1 MFDPKD
7 LFAQALRIEKPWF
20 IERMEFDPEKGK
32 LDIWID
38 FARGSLFYF
47 EDSGLKIRGQF
58 KAYDTTEKVWRHLNF
73 FQYECHLHARIPRL
87 DLGEGRYRQ
96 AQAPWEGLANGFTLL
111 FEAFLLEL
119 ARIMPVHQVCKLL
132 GISDQKLWSLLKK
145 YTDLGRE
152 VADYSSV
159 QTIGMDETAARRGHD
174 YVTLFVDLDER
185 RTLYVTEGKDS
196 ETIEAFCADLQE
208 HKGTPAQ
215 IEQVSCDMS
224 PAFIK
229 GVEAHLPQAAIVFD
243 RFHITKVIN
252 KAIDDIRRLET
263 KDNPLLKGSRYLFL
277 SNQENLSQKQR
288 VKFDDIKL
296 SVLNTKTMRAYHIRE
311 AFQQIYNA
319 RSPRIFEKLLK
330 KWYYWASHCRIEPM
344 VKAAKTIKNHWDGVL
359 NWAYQKISNGIL
371 EGFNSLFQAAKSKA
385 RGYRR
390 FDTIRTII
398 YLITGKIDFS
408 KINRYC
414 VTHTN

>member
-1 MFDPKD
+1 MDP
-7 LFAQALRIEKPWF
+7 
-20 IERMEFDPEKGK
+20 
-32 LDIWID
+32 
-38 FARGSLFYF
+38 
-47 EDSGLKIRGQF
+47 
-58 KAYDTTEKVWRHLNF
+58 
-73 FQYECHLHARIPRL
+73 
-87 DLGEGRYRQ
+87 GEGRYRQ
-96 AQAPWEGLANGFTLL
+96 AQAHWVGLANGFTLL

-132 GISDQKLWSLLKK
+132 GVSDQKLWSLLKK
-145 YTDLGRE
+145 YTDMGRE
-152 VADYSSV
+152 AADYSSV
-159 QTIGMDETAARRGHD
+159 ETIGIDETAARRGHD
-174 YVTLFVDLDER
+174 YVTLFLVLDER

-208 HKGTPAQ
+208 HKGTPGR

-229 GVEAHLPQAAIVFD
+229 GVETHLPQAAIVFD

-252 KAIDDIRRLET
+252 KTIDDIRRIET

-296 SVLNTKTMRAYHIRE
+296 SVLNTKIMRAYHIRE

-330 KWYYWASHCRIEPM
+330 KWYYWASHCRIDPM
-344 VKAAKTIKNHWDGVL
+344 VKAAKTIKYHWDGNL

-385 RGYRR
+385 RVYRR
-390 FDTIRTII
+390 FDTLRTII

>member
-1 MFDPKD
+1 M
-7 LFAQALRIEKPWF
+7 
-20 IERMEFDPEKGK
+20 
-32 LDIWID
+32 
-38 FARGSLFYF
+38 
-47 EDSGLKIRGQF
+47 
-58 KAYDTTEKVWRHLNF
+58 
-73 FQYECHLHARIPRL
+73 
-87 DLGEGRYRQ
+87 
-96 AQAPWEGLANGFTLL
+96 
-111 FEAFLLEL
+111 
-119 ARIMPVHQVCKLL
+119 
-132 GISDQKLWSLLKK
+132 
-145 YTDLGRE
+145 
-152 VADYSSV
+152 
-159 QTIGMDETAARRGHD
+159 
-174 YVTLFVDLDER
+174 FVDLDER
-185 RTLYVTEGKDS
+185 RTLYVTEGEDC

-208 HKGTPAQ
+208 HKGSPAQ
-215 IEQVSCDMS
+215 TEQVSCDIS

-229 GVEAHLPQAAIVFD
+229 GVEAYLPQVVIVFD
-243 RFHITKVIN
+243 RFQITKVIN

-263 KDNPLLKGSRYLFL
+263 KKNPLLKGSRYLFL

-311 AFQQIYNA
+311 AFQQIYSA
-319 RSPRIFEKLLK
+319 RSPKIFEKLLK

-344 VKAAKTIKNHWDGVL
+344 VKAAKTIKNHWDGIL

-408 KINRYC
+408 KINRFC